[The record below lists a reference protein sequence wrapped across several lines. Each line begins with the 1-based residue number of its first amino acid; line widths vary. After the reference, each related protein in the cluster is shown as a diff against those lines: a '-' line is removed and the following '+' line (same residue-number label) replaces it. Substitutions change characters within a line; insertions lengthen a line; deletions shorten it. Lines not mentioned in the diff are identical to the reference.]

1 MLNKNIIA
9 GLCMMLPLG
18 AMAQHVQKTPKAI
31 MVIVDGIPADVVEN
45 TPTPHIDLISNAGG
59 YTRAYVGGEKG
70 GYSQTPTIS
79 AVSYNSMLTGTW
91 VNKHNVWNNS
101 ITAPN
106 YHYPTIF
113 RLMRTGQADKKLA
126 VYSTW
131 TDNRT
136 RLIGENL
143 PQTGFLK
150 MDYTFDG
157 YELDTTRFPHDDQ
170 SVYINRIDEE
180 VVKQACESLR
190 EEAPDL
196 SWVYLQYTDDV
207 GHALGDSQKMKE
219 ALQKT
224 DRQLGD
230 LYKAIQYRE
239 QYFEEDWMMVIV
251 TDHGRDVA
259 TGLNHGGQ
267 SARERTSWIATNKR
281 PLNSYFYTYTPGIVD
296 ILPSVAR
303 HLGLQIPAD
312 NARELDGIPFT
323 GEISIA
329 EPYARIIDDKLRVEW
344 TPFELKGKVNILV
357 SPTNHFETEGGG
369 DRYQSLGIFEVSRGK
384 AEIPLS
390 KELQE
395 SKILKVVIEGEKN
408 MLNRWVIR

>member
-1 MLNKNIIA
+1 MKIYITVS
-9 GLCMMLPLG
+9 LCMLLAGG
-18 AMAQHVQKTPKAI
+18 AAAQNGYKVPKAV
-31 MVIVDGIPADVVEN
+31 MVIVDGIPADLLEN
-45 TPTPHIDLISNAGG
+45 THTPNIDQISSAGG

-106 YHYPTIF
+106 YNYPTIF
-113 RLMRTGQADKKLA
+113 RLLRTGQPDKKLA

-143 PQTGFLK
+143 PQTGSLK

-157 YELDTTRFPHDDQ
+157 YELDKTRFPHDDQ

-190 EEAPDL
+190 KDAPDL

-207 GHALGDSQKMKE
+207 GHALGDSEKMKE

-224 DRQLGD
+224 DRQMGD
-230 LYKAIQYRE
+230 LYKAIKYRE
-239 QYFEEDWMMVIV
+239 QYFEEDWMIVIV

-267 SARERTSWIATNKR
+267 SARERTSWIATNKK
-281 PLNSYFYTYTPGIVD
+281 PLNKYFYAYTPGIVD

-303 HLGLQIPAD
+303 HMGLQILPE
-312 NARELDGIPFT
+312 NARELDGVPFT

-329 EPYARIIDDKLRVEW
+329 EPQARIIEDKLRVEW
-344 TPFELKGKVNILV
+344 TPFERKGNVNILV
-357 SPTNHFETEGGG
+357 SPTNHFETKGNG
-369 DRYQSLGIFEVSRGK
+369 DSYRNLGTFEVSRGR

-408 MLNRWVIR
+408 MLNRWVIQ